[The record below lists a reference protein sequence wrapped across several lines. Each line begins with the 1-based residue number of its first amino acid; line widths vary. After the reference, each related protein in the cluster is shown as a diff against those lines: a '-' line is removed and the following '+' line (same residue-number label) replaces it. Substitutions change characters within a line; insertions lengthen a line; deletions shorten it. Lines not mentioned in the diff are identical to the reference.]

1 MLLNKNLLILPLN
14 TIDNL
19 SYQKCLIPKDK
30 FPATATPGQW
40 SKCYFKEST
49 SERQNYAIAQI
60 FPRPDIEEACYMDAN
75 VTNYHFNDD
84 QQLTLKECHLLENP
98 QEINQVS
105 VFIKL
110 NPEYFIKNS
119 GFLTKTHLLEL
130 AKTLLQ
136 KYHLTHDSSI
146 KDEFLLDNGVDYISI
161 ELEDYKD
168 EGIYFIT
175 DTCNVII
182 KNISLTYNNFKRERL
197 PLNVE
202 PFSNVQQELQDLM
215 KFVCMQ
221 RSHKRYL
228 NMSLNALVIGPV
240 GSGKTTLVEEFLQNH
255 RCNIFRIEIG
265 NCLKQYPGETEAELR
280 KIFKAAS
287 DFENKFKA
295 KDPTVILLEELH
307 LLCPQSTSTAG
318 NSSDALANSMR
329 ISAQLLSLVDALF
342 TNRTN
347 VMCLAT
353 TSKPDNLN
361 ELVRRP
367 GRFEHEI
374 SIASLQEGH
383 RKYILKE
390 LLKHSIPNFNITQT
404 ILETM
409 AKHTQGYVIAD
420 LTLLVR
426 NIVQAILT
434 KTEEKEDFEMVII
447 DILKKSKPI
456 SLKGTDVTAFRTSE
470 TFESIG
476 GMLEL
481 KKILEVSVLA
491 GLKQE
496 ESFKR
501 FGLSLPKGV
510 LLYGP
515 PGCAKTTIAKCL
527 ATEANMTFIA
537 TSGAE
542 VYSPYVGCA
551 EKFIAKIFQTARKN
565 SPCLIFLDEIDSLV
579 GRRSL
584 ASSGSNS
591 GDVQVRILSTLLT
604 EMDGVIAASGQSAHI
619 LVVGATNR
627 PDMVDDALM
636 RPGRFDKLIHVPAP
650 DFLSRRSILD
660 LYKFKM
666 PFSPCVDLD
675 VIAKRTEN
683 YSGADICNLCNEAA
697 MQAFQ
702 RDFNCSEIVM
712 KDFENVLQTSKSSL
726 IQSQIDWYYQ
736 FENKF

>member
-1 MLLNKNLLILPLN
+1 MLLNKDLLILPLN

-19 SYQKCLIPKDK
+19 SYQKCILPKDK
-30 FPATATPGQW
+30 FPATARPGQW
-40 SKCYFKEST
+40 SKCCFIEST
-49 SERQNYAIAQI
+49 SGSQNYAIAQI
-60 FPRPDIEEACYMDAN
+60 FPRHDVEGACYMDAS
-75 VTNYHFNDD
+75 VTHYSFNDY
-84 QQLTLKECHLLENP
+84 QQLTLKECQLLENP
-98 QEINQVS
+98 HEIEQVN

-110 NPEYFIKNS
+110 NPEYFVKNS
-119 GFLTKTHLLEL
+119 EFLTKTHLFEL
-130 AKTLLQ
+130 AKTFLQ
-136 KYHLTHDSSI
+136 KYHFTHDSSI
-146 KDEFLLDNGVDYISI
+146 KDEFLLENGIDCISI
-161 ELEDYKD
+161 QLDNYTE
-168 EGIYFIT
+168 EGIYFVT
-175 DTCNVII
+175 DASNVII

-197 PLNVE
+197 SLNVE
-202 PFSNVQQELQDLM
+202 PFAIVLQELQDLI
-215 KFVCMQ
+215 KFVRMQ
-221 RSHKRYL
+221 RSQKRSL
-228 NMSLNALVIGPV
+228 NMSLNALVVGPV
-240 GSGKTTLVEEFLQNH
+240 GCGKTTLVEEFLQSH
-255 RCNIFRIEIG
+255 HCNIFRIEIG

-280 KIFKAAS
+280 KIFKAAI
-287 DFENKFKA
+287 DFEHKFKA

-307 LLCPQSTSTAG
+307 LLCPQPTSTAG
-318 NSSDALANSMR
+318 NSSDVLANSMR

-342 TNRTN
+342 TNRAN

-353 TSKPDNLN
+353 TSKPDTLN

-367 GRFEHEI
+367 GRFENEI

-383 RKYILKE
+383 RKDILKE
-390 LLKHSIPNFNITQT
+390 LLNHSIRNFNVSQT
-404 ILETM
+404 ILEKL
-409 AKHTQGYVIAD
+409 AKQTQGYVIAD

-426 NIVQAILT
+426 KIAQAILT
-434 KTEEKEDFEMVII
+434 RTEEKQEFEEVIV
-447 DILKKSKPI
+447 DMLNKSKPI
-456 SLKGTDVTAFRTSE
+456 SLKSSDVTAFKTTE

-476 GMLEL
+476 GMLDL

-551 EKFIAKIFQTARKN
+551 EKFIGKIFQTARKN

-619 LVVGATNR
+619 LVVAATNR

-660 LYKFKM
+660 LYKCKM

-675 VIAKRTEN
+675 VLAKRTEN

-702 RDFNCSEIVM
+702 RDFNCSEILM
-712 KDFENVLQTSKSSL
+712 KDFESVLQTSKSSL